1 MWFRTGRKI
10 MAAAQ
15 QRSTVVG
22 VFEDRLHADQAIAEL
37 KQAGFR
43 DDQIGVAMRHSEE
56 FGSATSDADDG
67 NAGSGAMTGALA
79 GLGLGT
85 LAGLG
90 VLAGVI
96 PVIGPAI
103 AAGTLGVILSN
114 AAAGAGIAGLVG
126 ALIGAGIPEHEA
138 TYYQGEFEAGRA
150 IVTVQADGR
159 ADEASAILRRHRAY
173 DMSTRGSVVGAS
185 TAGTASTT
193 RATGSSAHVAS
204 SSTHATASPT
214 HVAGTSTH
222 GASAHASTR
231 TGDTIELKEE
241 QLHVDK
247 RPVET
252 GEVRVRKEVHTET
265 KSIDVPVQREE
276 IVIERTPA
284 HGKATSDTI
293 RAGEEVRIPV
303 REDQVNV
310 SKNAVVTEEV
320 KVGKKVVQDVE
331 HVSGNVRKE
340 EIRVEKTGDVDVRS
354 AGTDKHGR

>member
-1 MWFRTGRKI
+1 

-22 VFEDRLHADQAIAEL
+22 VFADRLHADQAVAEL
-37 KQAGFR
+37 KSAGFR

-56 FGSATSDADDG
+56 FGSAATDDATDTH
-67 NAGSGAMTGALA
+67 AGSGAVTGALA

-103 AAGTLGVILSN
+103 AAGTLGVVLSN

-126 ALIGAGIPEHEA
+126 ALIGAGVPEDEA
-138 TYYQGEFEAGRA
+138 NYYENEFKEGRI

-159 ADEASAILRRHRAY
+159 ADQASSILRARGAY
-173 DMSTRGSVVGAS
+173 DMSTRGSTTGATATAASTGAQVHSHAAS
-185 TAGTASTT
+185 TATHAASTSHP
-193 RATGSSAHVAS
+193 AT
-204 SSTHATASPT
+204 
-214 HVAGTSTH
+214 
-222 GASAHASTR
+222 AHASTR
-231 TGDTIELKEE
+231 RGDTMELKEE
-241 QLHVDK
+241 QLHVEK

-252 GEVRVRKEVHTET
+252 GEVRVHKEVHTET

-276 IVIERTPA
+276 IVIERTPV

-310 SKNAVVTEEV
+310 TKDSVVTEEV
-320 KVGKKVVQDVE
+320 KIGKQVVQDVE

-340 EIRVEKTGDVDVRS
+340 EIRVEKSGDVDVRS
-354 AGTDKHGR
+354 RGTDQGRK